1 MKVRINLYGTS
12 LYIERVPRKISRG
25 YKIKY
30 RNLWWLCRY
39 NENGVLEVVDCLGE
53 SVSYKKFLNS

>member
-1 MKVRINLYGTS
+1 MRVRINLYGTS

-39 NENGVLEVVDCLGE
+39 NNGVLEVVDCLGE
-53 SVSYKKFLNS
+53 TVSYKKFLNN